1 MLYPTVSGAS
11 SADGNDM
18 QEANGGFLR
27 RKLFASL
34 DSIYDALDE
43 SMEERRDPFAS
54 PTRFSRSLEDV
65 AYRPPVAGGEAQ
77 HESSP
82 TGDGSVRP
90 NREQRA
96 KMDKNSS

>member
-1 MLYPTVSGAS
+1 MRYPIVSGAS

-27 RKLFASL
+27 RKLFAPL
-34 DSIYDALDE
+34 DSIYDALEE

-54 PTRFSRSLEDV
+54 PARFGRPDTDV

-77 HESSP
+77 QEISP
-82 TGDGSVRP
+82 IGDASVRP
-90 NREQRA
+90 NREHRA
-96 KMDKNSS
+96 KTDKDSW